1 MAEFFH
7 SSLFCVNPILVY
19 TKTQTVATHRSQD
32 WCLLVCASVCLI
44 VWTCYTRRPGNHALD
59 FSPCSYFFFF
69 PFYPHPKPGCLYK
82 INNMDNQG
90 QTTNG
95 SNIVPSTPAFPVS
108 PPTPYGEWS
117 CEDGVKTLECICIL
131 WASAFSSQWITT
143 LSFLSSGH
151 GETNTAGH
159 KVSLCVCDRY
169 YACAS
174 KLSRT
179 RLLHNRVSLNVLQ
192 A

>member
-1 MAEFFH
+1 
-7 SSLFCVNPILVY
+7 
-19 TKTQTVATHRSQD
+19 
-32 WCLLVCASVCLI
+32 
-44 VWTCYTRRPGNHALD
+44 
-59 FSPCSYFFFF
+59 
-69 PFYPHPKPGCLYK
+69 
-82 INNMDNQG
+82 MDNQG

-117 CEDGVKTLECICIL
+117 REDGVKTLECICIWDIL

-143 LSFLSSGH
+143 QSFLSSGH
-151 GETNTAGH
+151 GDSGSNKTGH
-159 KVSLCVCDRY
+159 KVNLYVCDRC

-179 RLLHNRVSLNVLQ
+179 RLLPNRGQFKCPPGVIHPQDMQKMYTHKSQAVLSCYCCFLGTLFGSVQ
-192 A
+192 LAAGIQI

>member
-1 MAEFFH
+1 M
-7 SSLFCVNPILVY
+7 
-19 TKTQTVATHRSQD
+19 
-32 WCLLVCASVCLI
+32 CASVCLI
-44 VWTCYTRRPGNHALD
+44 VWACYTRRPGNHVLD
-59 FSPCSYFFFF
+59 FSPCSYFSFSFFFF
-69 PFYPHPKPGCLYK
+69 PFYPHPKPGRLYK
-82 INNMDNQG
+82 INNIDNQG

-117 CEDGVKTLECICIL
+117 CEDGVKTLECICISDIL

-143 LSFLSSGH
+143 RSFLSSGH
-151 GETNTAGH
+151 GDCGSNKTGH
-159 KVSLCVCDRY
+159 KVNLCVCDRC

-179 RLLHNRVSLNVLQ
+179 RLLPNEVSLNVLQ
-192 A
+192 V